1 MISFIKKFP
10 KNDNKGFTVL
20 ELLVA
25 TTLFTVVV
33 TSVASSFIGIID
45 SYRKATA
52 MRLVMDNLNASIES
66 VVRGLKTGT
75 TYHCGNG
82 GTITQPLDCA
92 SGASYVAFETATG
105 RSSSAGDQV
114 VYCLGGTAGCP
125 ATANQIFRSTD
136 GGATFLAVTPAPPA
150 VSITQL
156 LFFVTGTTIND
167 NTQPRAVIVVRG
179 TAAGTN
185 QKSATSFSIQT
196 SVTQR
201 GIDLQ

>member
-1 MISFIKKFP
+1 MNFFSHKFAKK
-10 KNDNKGFTVL
+10 KNKGFTIL

-33 TSVASSFIGIID
+33 TSVSSSFIGIID

-66 VVRGLKTGT
+66 MVRGLKTGT
-75 TYHCGNG
+75 TYHCGST
-82 GTITQPLDCA
+82 GTKTDPFDCA
-92 SGASYVAFETATG
+92 SGLNYIAFETATG
-105 RSSSAGDQV
+105 LASSATDQV
-114 VYCLGGTAGCP
+114 VYCLGGTAGCS

-136 GGATFLAVTPAPPA
+136 GGSTFLAVTPTPPA

-156 LFFVTGTTIND
+156 LFFVTGTTPND
-167 NTQPRAVIVVRG
+167 NLQPRVVIIVRG
-179 TAAGTN
+179 TATGTN
-185 QKSATSFSIQT
+185 QKSATAFSIQT